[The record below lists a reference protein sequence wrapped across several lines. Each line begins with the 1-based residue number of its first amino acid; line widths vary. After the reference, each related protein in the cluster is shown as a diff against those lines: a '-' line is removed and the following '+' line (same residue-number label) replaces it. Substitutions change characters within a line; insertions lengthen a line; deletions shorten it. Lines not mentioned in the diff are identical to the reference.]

1 MSRLDRTPI
10 VMAGALALFGL
21 VLAPAA
27 HADPTLDQI
36 TEAVATVRESS
47 GCPDLAY
54 SPQLEAAAQQLVRA
68 GSLNANGYPGVP
80 TPIVATSAPT
90 AAAIEQALSF
100 GNGHILDCRNTDLGV
115 GMVGS
120 GEYSVVGLVL
130 GAIRGPQAAQG
141 S

>member
-1 MSRLDRTPI
+1 MSSLDRTPI
-10 VMAGALALFGL
+10 VIAGALALFGL
-21 VLAPAA
+21 VLAPSAQ
-27 HADPTLDQI
+27 ADPALDQV
-36 TEAVATVRESS
+36 TEAVNAVREGS
-47 GCPDLAY
+47 GCADLAY

-90 AAAIEQALSF
+90 ASAIDQALSF

-115 GMVGS
+115 GMVSS
-120 GEYSVVGLVL
+120 GDYTVVGLVL

>member
-1 MSRLDRTPI
+1 
-10 VMAGALALFGL
+10 GA
-21 VLAPAA
+21 
-27 HADPTLDQI
+27 
-36 TEAVATVRESS
+36 
-47 GCPDLAY
+47 
-54 SPQLEAAAQQLVRA
+54 
-68 GSLNANGYPGVP
+68 LNANGYPGVP

-90 AAAIEQALSF
+90 ASAITQALSF

-115 GMVGS
+115 GMVSS